1 MEESAPLGDR
11 APLAD
16 IGQRAIARIID
27 SGLVVFAWMIL
38 TAAWQLL
45 SSAEDPFAGR
55 GTKLAVAAVMVSV
68 LVLYET
74 LEVAGR
80 GATIGKRVMKI
91 QVVMA
96 RTGERPRIV
105 NAFLRVAPAVL
116 LVATQEF
123 FPFAWALLYSTAGF
137 VGSNR
142 GLVDQL
148 AGTAVIKTNP
158 ESSFS

>member
-1 MEESAPLGDR
+1 MEEAPTAER

-16 IGQRAIARIID
+16 NSQRAIARIID
-27 SGLVVFAWMIL
+27 SGLVVFSWMIL

-45 SSAEDPFAGR
+45 SSAEEPFAER

-80 GATIGKRVMKI
+80 GATIGKRIMKI
-91 QVVMA
+91 RVVMA
-96 RTGERPRIV
+96 RTGERPRVV
-105 NAFLRVAPAVL
+105 NAFLRVAPAVV
-116 LVATQEF
+116 LVATQQF

-137 VGSNR
+137 TTSNR

-148 AGTAVIKTNP
+148 AGTAVIKV
-158 ESSFS
+158 ED